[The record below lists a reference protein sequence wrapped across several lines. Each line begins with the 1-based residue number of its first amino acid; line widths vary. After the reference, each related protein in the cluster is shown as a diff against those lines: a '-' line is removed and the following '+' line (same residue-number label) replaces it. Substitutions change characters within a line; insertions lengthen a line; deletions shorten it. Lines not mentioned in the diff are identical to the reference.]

1 MVVQHVVKQNQIF
14 QSDDVDSCKEKSFA
28 DLPAPPNDQ
37 METATLLDL
46 YSGCGAM
53 STGLCM
59 GAALSGIK
67 LCTVSF
73 LLNVLGLSLAE
84 MTNINIIAL
93 CRNGL

>member
-14 QSDDVDSCKEKSFA
+14 QVMMLTLVKKNHLLTFQHHLMIKWKQRHCWIYTLDVA
-28 DLPAPPNDQ
+28 
-37 METATLLDL
+37 
-46 YSGCGAM
+46 AM